1 LESERRRIEVELH
14 ARAGD
19 LAGTRRAFVELPP
32 EATSADLKAALAK
45 THPELE
51 GLLRACAVATER
63 EYLAE
68 SGALG
73 AGERFHLIPP
83 VSGG

>member
-1 LESERRRIEVELH
+1 LELRRIEVELH

-19 LAGTRRAFVELPP
+19 LAGVRRASLELPP
-32 EATSADLKAALAK
+32 EATGADLKRALAEA
-45 THPELE
+45 HPGLE

-63 EYLAE
+63 EYLTD
-68 SGALG
+68 SGPLG
-73 AGERFHLIPP
+73 EGARFHLIPP

>member
-1 LESERRRIEVELH
+1 MELRRIEVELH

-19 LAGTRRAFVELPP
+19 LAGSRSASLEVPAD
-32 EATSADLKAALAK
+32 ATAADLKSALAR

-51 GLLRACAVATER
+51 GLLRACAVATDR

-68 SGALG
+68 GGSLG
-73 AGERFHLIPP
+73 DGRRFHLIPP